1 MNRYIR
7 QLTRLAKAY
16 ANAECDVV
24 ASFFKKPRKRRDH
37 LRWLKAQG
45 FKEYSAIRP
54 ILAALNALYPNV
66 DRGVSRHDYAEL
78 TEKLADETKHAR
90 LVMDLLQEISGKK
103 ISPRDLTWLPQ
114 DRKLAKVRA
123 KFSRS
128 YAGLLHGS
136 EKITAKEIKRS
147 DEALERAAITLTEGG
162 GGALYQ
168 VCSKLRNNGVE
179 AKIAR
184 VFHEILLDEV
194 EHNNS
199 GAHSLST
206 LIGSEASFK
215 RAAEIICQ
223 VSSQRLRMRNEQF
236 GFPLNGDQL
245 ATLDQRAKQSVSWQ
259 K

>member
-1 MNRYIR
+1 MNRYVR

-37 LRWLKAQG
+37 LSWLKAQG

-54 ILAALNALYPNV
+54 ILDALNALYPNV

-90 LVMDLLQEISGKK
+90 LVMDLLQQISGKK

-123 KFSRS
+123 KFSKS

-136 EKITAKEIKRS
+136 EKITAREIKRN

-168 VCSKLRNNGVE
+168 VCSKLRNNRVE

-184 VFHEILLDEV
+184 AFHEILLDEV
-194 EHNNS
+194 EHRNS

-206 LIGSEASFK
+206 LIESEASFK

-245 ATLDQRAKQSVSWQ
+245 ASLDRRARQSVSWQ
-259 K
+259 E